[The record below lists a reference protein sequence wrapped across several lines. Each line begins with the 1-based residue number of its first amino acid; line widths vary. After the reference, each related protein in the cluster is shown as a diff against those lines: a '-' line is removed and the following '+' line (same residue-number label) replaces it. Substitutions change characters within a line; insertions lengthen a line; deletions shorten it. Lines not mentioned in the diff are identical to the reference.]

1 MWAQFDQ
8 LTIIDDVLVR
18 QLEGLKTKL
27 QVIVPMT
34 KRRTILSHY
43 HDNRTSA
50 HPGLRKTLAKIRQEY
65 YWPGLQK
72 DVKLYVAGCSFCSQ
86 KKPPN
91 KKRAPMQIVE
101 TGFPMERIA
110 MDILCELPETSGGN
124 KHILVISDYYTK
136 WIECFTMPNME
147 AKTVATLLVEEVIV
161 RFGTPYMIH
170 TDQGVQFESNLFQE
184 MCRLLQIQKTRT
196 TPYHPQS
203 DGMVER
209 NNRTIL
215 TMLSAF
221 VNEHQNDWDEH
232 LPYISM
238 AYRATEHE
246 TTGNTPNYMMLG
258 TPLDIQYCMPRSI
271 AHIPQNRWAWILKD
285 RMEETHKHDRENV
298 KGAMHRQKKYYD
310 QKLSWQSFQPGD
322 QVFVFSPNVKAG
334 LRTKLAC
341 LWRGPTLQSHSK
353 NHRCHLQN

>member
-50 HPGLRKTLAKIRQEY
+50 HLGLRKTLAKIRQEY

-136 WIECFTMPNME
+136 WIMFYN
-147 AKTVATLLVEEVIV
+147 A
-161 RFGTPYMIH
+161 
-170 TDQGVQFESNLFQE
+170 
-184 MCRLLQIQKTRT
+184 
-196 TPYHPQS
+196 
-203 DGMVER
+203 
-209 NNRTIL
+209 
-215 TMLSAF
+215 
-221 VNEHQNDWDEH
+221 
-232 LPYISM
+232 
-238 AYRATEHE
+238 
-246 TTGNTPNYMMLG
+246 
-258 TPLDIQYCMPRSI
+258 
-271 AHIPQNRWAWILKD
+271 
-285 RMEETHKHDRENV
+285 
-298 KGAMHRQKKYYD
+298 
-310 QKLSWQSFQPGD
+310 
-322 QVFVFSPNVKAG
+322 
-334 LRTKLAC
+334 
-341 LWRGPTLQSHSK
+341 
-353 NHRCHLQN
+353 